1 MANRVLNPIAAYEA
15 ERRMATTRPTATQ
28 AEKTA
33 AVRALLY
40 GHFRKTNSF
49 STLHNMADVIEQIT
63 PDLKH
68 APGIFSPGL
77 RAFYDFDTPLT
88 SKDITNV
95 VGELRVRAVPSWCL
109 PQQCS

>member
-1 MANRVLNPIAAYEA
+1 MAKRVLNPIAAYEA
-15 ERRMATTRPTATQ
+15 ERRMATTQPTATQ

-49 STLHNMADVIEQIT
+49 GTLQHMADVIEQIT

-68 APGIFSPGL
+68 APGMFSPGL
-77 RAFYDFDTPLT
+77 RAFYDFDKPL
-88 SKDITNV
+88 SNEDITCV
-95 VGELRVRAVPSWCL
+95 AGELRVRAAPS
-109 PQQCS
+109 

>member
-1 MANRVLNPIAAYEA
+1 MAKRVLNPIAAYEA
-15 ERRMATTRPTATQ
+15 EMRIAATRPVTNQ

-49 STLHNMADVIEQIT
+49 GTLQHMADVIEQIT

-77 RAFYDFDTPLT
+77 RAFYDFDKPLT
-88 SKDITNV
+88 SEEVTSV
-95 VGELRVRAVPSWCL
+95 AGELRVRAIPS
-109 PQQCS
+109 